1 MDPSAPP
8 PLIGIFRFA
17 ARYESKWNRAF
28 GRHNPSGE
36 SFRGG
41 FIILQDVR
49 KFPGC
54 GKHRDCHGGVTR
66 LSTNPATDATLPSLM
81 REPSDGDQI

>member
-1 MDPSAPP
+1 MDPSVPP

-28 GRHNPSGE
+28 GRHNPSGQ

-41 FIILQDVR
+41 FMILQDV
-49 KFPGC
+49 KKCPGC
-54 GKHRDCHGGVTR
+54 GKHPG
-66 LSTNPATDATLPSLM
+66 LSRRRYTLVNQP
-81 REPSDGDQI
+81 RY

>member
-1 MDPSAPP
+1 MDPSVPP

-28 GRHNPSGE
+28 GRHNPSGQ

-41 FIILQDVR
+41 FMILQR
-49 KFPGC
+49 KKMPWLWKASGI
-54 GKHRDCHGGVTR
+54 VTAALHACQPTPLLTR
-66 LSTNPATDATLPSLM
+66 PFHH
-81 REPSDGDQI
+81 